1 MITQTLSGLISLGN
15 GERSGKIT
23 ICYCEGCRIVR
34 GVQAVPKNIVI
45 CCDGTGN
52 QIESRL
58 SNVLKLFRVL
68 QKNKQQLVYYSP
80 GVGTVG
86 DYDTWQLIKLR
97 IREFLGLATGF
108 GLDENVLDAYRF
120 LCTHYEKD
128 DLIWLF
134 GFSRGAYTVRV
145 LAAFVYVM
153 GLLQPDQLN
162 LADYAFTA
170 YKKASHD
177 SHKGKRI
184 ADEDALKAAASE
196 TEISTGLPAAWQF
209 RTIAGGRPVTIK
221 FIGVW
226 DTVASVI
233 VPRVDRLLLD
243 LQTLRFTR
251 TDPCV
256 EIFRQAIAIDERRRM
271 FRLNTWREPQTFK
284 SNPFNAKNWKAQD
297 IRQVWFAGVHSDIGG
312 GYLETES
319 GLSKFP
325 LLWMINQAK
334 AAGLKTS
341 TSMINHLVLGKRRRN
356 SIRTYVAPNPAG
368 LLHRSLKGLWWIL
381 EVLPKQTKWREWSRR
396 WSLLGLYLP
405 LGEPRLILEGA
416 RIHDSVF
423 ERMAQ
428 VPDYRPVNLPKRWVR
443 VG

>member
-1 MITQTLSGLISLGN
+1 M
-15 GERSGKIT
+15 
-23 ICYCEGCRIVR
+23 
-34 GVQAVPKNIVI
+34 PKNIVI

-58 SNVLKLFRVL
+58 SNVLKLFRIL
-68 QKNKQQLVYYSP
+68 QKNDQQLIYYSP

-86 DYDTWQLIKLR
+86 DFDTWQLIKLR
-97 IREFLGLATGF
+97 VREFLGLATGY

-120 LCTHYEKD
+120 LCTHYEEGD
-128 DLIWLF
+128 AIWLF

-145 LAAFVYVM
+145 LAAFVYVI
-153 GLLQPDQLN
+153 GLLKPNQLN

-196 TEISTGLPAAWQF
+196 TEISKGLPAAWQF

-221 FIGVW
+221 FVGVW

-233 VPRVDRLLLD
+233 VPRSDRFLLD
-243 LQTLRFTR
+243 LQRLRFTR

-271 FRLNTWREPQTFK
+271 FRLNKWTEPQTFK
-284 SNPFNAKNWKAQD
+284 SNPFNAKNWKPQD

-312 GYLETES
+312 GYPETES

-325 LLWMINQAK
+325 LLWIINQAK

-341 TSMINHLVLGKRRRN
+341 TAMVNHLVLGTERKN
-356 SIRTYVAPNPAG
+356 SIRTYVQPDPAG
-368 LLHRSLKGLWWIL
+368 PIHRSLKSFWWIL
-381 EVLPKQTKWREWSRR
+381 EVLPKRTKWREWPRR
-396 WSLLGLYLP
+396 TSFLGFYLP
-405 LGEPRLILEGA
+405 LGEPRLIPEGA
-416 RIHDSVF
+416 RIHSSVF
-423 ERMAQ
+423 DRMAE
-428 VPDYRPVNLPKRWVR
+428 VPNYRPVNVPRPWTR

>member
-1 MITQTLSGLISLGN
+1 M
-15 GERSGKIT
+15 
-23 ICYCEGCRIVR
+23 
-34 GVQAVPKNIVI
+34 AKNIVI

-52 QIESRL
+52 QINDQL
-58 SNVLKLFRVL
+58 SNVLKLYRIL
-68 QKNKQQLVYYSP
+68 QKTDDQLVYYNP

-86 DYDTWQLIKLR
+86 DYDSWQLVKLR
-97 IREFLGLATGF
+97 VREFLGLAMGY
-108 GLDENVLDAYRF
+108 GLDDNVLDAYRF
-120 LCTHYEKD
+120 LCTHYSD
-128 DLIWLF
+128 GDAISLF

-145 LAAFVYVM
+145 LAAFVYVI
-153 GLLQPDQLN
+153 GLLRPDQLN

-184 ADEDALKAAASE
+184 ADEDALKTAASE

-233 VPRVDRLLLD
+233 VPRPDRFLLD
-243 LQTLRFTR
+243 FQSLRFTK
-251 TDPCV
+251 TNPCV
-256 EIFRQAIAIDERRRM
+256 EIFCQAIAIDERRRM
-271 FRLNTWREPQTFK
+271 FRLNKWTDPQTFK
-284 SNPFNAKNWKAQD
+284 SNPFNDKNWKAQD

-312 GYLETES
+312 GYPETEG
-319 GLSKFP
+319 GLSKLP

-341 TSMINHLVLGKRRRN
+341 TAMFNHLVLGKARKN
-356 SIRTYVAPNPAG
+356 SIRTYVSPDPAG
-368 LLHRSLKGLWWIL
+368 PLHRSLKGFWWIL
-381 EVLPKQTKWREWSRR
+381 ELLPKRTKRREWPPRR
-396 WSLLGLYLP
+396 SLLGFYLP
-405 LGEPRLILEGA
+405 LGEPRLVPEGA
-416 RIHDSVF
+416 RIHRSVF
-423 ERMAQ
+423 ERMAK
-428 VPDYRPVNLPKRWVR
+428 VPGYRPVNLPNTWVR